1 MARIVG
7 VEIPNNKRV
16 DVGLTYIYGIGDS
29 ISKDI
34 LTDTGIDPTTRVKDL
49 TEDQIKKLY
58 AYIEKNVQT
67 EGQVKQKVF
76 QAIKRLKDIRAYRG
90 QRHKAGLPVRGQ
102 QTRSNTRTRKGK
114 AKPVGG
120 LTIKVAK
127 K

>member
-16 DVGLTYIYGIGDS
+16 DVGLTYIYGIG
-29 ISKDI
+29 IKTSKDI
-34 LTDTGIDPTTRVKDL
+34 LKNTNIDETTRVKDL
-49 TEDQIKKLY
+49 NEDQIKKLY
-58 AYIEKNVQT
+58 SYIEKNVPT

-76 QAIKRLKDIRAYRG
+76 QAVKRLKDIRAFRG
-90 QRHKAGLPVRGQ
+90 QRHKLGLPTRGQ
-102 QTRSNTRTRKGK
+102 NTRSNTRTRKGK

>member
-16 DVGLTYIYGIGDS
+16 DVGLTYIYGIG
-29 ISKDI
+29 IQTSKQI
-34 LTDTGIDPTTRVKDL
+34 LKDTNIDETTRVKDL
-49 TEDQIKKLY
+49 NEDQIKKLY
-58 AYIEKNVQT
+58 SYIEKNVPT

-76 QAIKRLKDIRAYRG
+76 QAVKRLKDIRAYRG
-90 QRHKAGLPVRGQ
+90 QRHKLGLPVRGQ
-102 QTRSNTRTRKGK
+102 NTRSNTRTRKGK

>member
-16 DVGLTYIYGIGDS
+16 DVGLTYIYGIGMQT
-29 ISKDI
+29 SKQI
-34 LTDTGIDPTTRVKDL
+34 LKDTNIDETIRVKDL
-49 TEDQIKKLY
+49 NEDQIKKLY
-58 AYIEKNVQT
+58 SYIEKNVPT

-76 QAIKRLKDIRAYRG
+76 QAVKRLKDIRAYRG
-90 QRHKAGLPVRGQ
+90 QRHKLGLPVRGQ
-102 QTRSNTRTRKGK
+102 NTRSNTRTRKGK